1 MNNGQ
6 ITPGTNKY
14 SFSQAKSEAI
24 GGRALPA
31 IDNAATNDG
40 LAFSQAKIEAIGG
53 RALPK
58 PDQGASTLDGNN
70 NSLNVDTQGKFSN

>member
-24 GGRALPA
+24 GGRALPPVS
-31 IDNAATNDG
+31 NKVNNDG

-53 RALPK
+53 RALPT

-70 NSLNVDTQGKFSN
+70 NMLNVDTLGKFPN